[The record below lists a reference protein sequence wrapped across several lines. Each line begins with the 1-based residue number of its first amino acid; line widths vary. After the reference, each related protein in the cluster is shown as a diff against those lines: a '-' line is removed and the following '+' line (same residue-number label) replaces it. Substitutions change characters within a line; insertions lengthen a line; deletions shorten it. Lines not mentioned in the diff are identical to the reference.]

1 MKALHVSRTANAN
14 FQMTINISV
23 IFNYLRQYGPAYRAQ
38 ISKDLKISAPAV
50 SRAIDQLLETGYV
63 IETGKVKTSSGKYA
77 QLFSINLE
85 KGAVI
90 AVDLIGDEVRIGL
103 FNFNGELI
111 EHHLGA
117 KLSESEDITRDLVYE
132 INAFRRK
139 VKHAP
144 EIKAIS
150 IGVPA
155 VADVERATVVA
166 AFLYRNLQNLDF
178 KSLLEEDLGATVYV
192 ENTVKLCALAEKRYG
207 IAKEYKDIVFVD
219 VSNGIGA
226 GIIIE
231 NNLLRGAIGAAGEIG
246 YAVLSPENLNFHVS
260 DKGFL
265 EKYASTESLKEKAV
279 AAVRTGEQTVLL
291 DQCYGRSEDIT
302 PVMVFEA
309 ALAGDPVSKRIV
321 DEGINLITITVLNL
335 ILVLNPEIV
344 VFGGDICSF
353 PDVKRGFLEPIR
365 RKIGELL
372 PFEMPEIEMSALGED
387 AGIFG
392 ASAMAIES
400 LLTGKYPYKLENEIE
415 SIKTG

>member
-1 MKALHVSRTANAN
+1 
-14 FQMTINISV
+14 
-23 IFNYLRQYGPAYRAQ
+23 
-38 ISKDLKISAPAV
+38 
-50 SRAIDQLLETGYV
+50 
-63 IETGKVKTSSGKYA
+63 
-77 QLFSINLE
+77 
-85 KGAVI
+85 
-90 AVDLIGDEVRIGL
+90 
-103 FNFNGELI
+103 
-111 EHHLGA
+111 
-117 KLSESEDITRDLVYE
+117 
-132 INAFRRK
+132 

-144 EIKAIS
+144 EIKAVS

-178 KSLLEEDLGATVYV
+178 KSLLEEDLDATVYV

-207 IAKEYKDIVFVD
+207 IAKDYKDIVFVD

-246 YAVLSPENLNFHVS
+246 YAVLSPENLNFHVN

-279 AAVRTGEQTVLL
+279 AAVSTGEQTVLL

-353 PDVKRGFLEPIR
+353 PNVQRGFLEPIQ
-365 RKIGELL
+365 RKIRELL

-400 LLTGKYPYKLENEIE
+400 LLTGKYPYKLENQIE